1 MSPIIGARGG
11 LSASAYGLF
20 SVAAATTSFESIA
33 TSSVGSGGTAS
44 VSFSSIPGTYKHL
57 QLRAMHRITTSASG
71 SRRCILQINGD
82 GTASNY
88 RNHWLYGNGSS
99 ATSETDGTNP
109 IIAYSTDAAN
119 LSNTFAIT
127 IIDILDYSS
136 SNKRKTVRSFNG
148 QDVNGSGGLVGLYSM
163 ANYNSISAI
172 TSLTFR
178 PNTGSDNLAQYSHF
192 ALYGIKG

>member
-1 MSPIIGARGG
+1 MSPILGIF
-11 LSASAYGLF
+11 ASQGR
-20 SVAAATTSFESIA
+20 VAANSYESIA
-33 TSSVGSGGTAS
+33 TVTVGAGGSSSI
-44 VSFSSIPGTYKHL
+44 SFSSIPSTFKHL
-57 QLRAMHRITTSASG
+57 QLRAIHRITTSATG

-82 GTASNY
+82 TTASNY
-88 RNHWLYGNGSS
+88 RNHWLYGNGAS

-119 LSNTFAIT
+119 IANTFATT

-136 SNKRKTVRSFNG
+136 SDKRKTIRSFNG
-148 QDVNGSGGLVGLYSM
+148 QDVNGTGGLVGIYSM

-178 PNTGSDNLAQYSHF
+178 PNTGADNLAQYSHF

>member
-1 MSPIIGARGG
+1 MSPILGIF
-11 LSASAYGLF
+11 ASQGK
-20 SVAAATTSFESIA
+20 VAANSFESIQTVTVGA
-33 TSSVGSGGTAS
+33 GGQSSI
-44 VSFSSIPGTYKHL
+44 SFSSIPSTFKHL
-57 QLRAMHRITTSASG
+57 QLRAMHRITTSATG

-82 GTASNY
+82 TTASNY
-88 RNHWLYGNGSS
+88 RNHWLYGNGGS

-119 LSNTFAIT
+119 IANTFAVT

-136 SNKRKTVRSFNG
+136 SDKRKTVRSFNG
-148 QDVNGSGGLVGLYSM
+148 QDVNGTGGLVGIYSM

-178 PNTGSDNLAQYSHF
+178 PNTGADNLAQYSHF